1 MTGALATGSWLLAF
15 PERLERLL
23 AGHWFPVAVNLAAFL
38 FLGISMAQWGMRLLQ
53 LPPGPT
59 PSIARMSGEYREQA
73 ALDASL
79 FGPTAMSDDLTRQPV
94 DDIPVTSL
102 NLVLSGVVETGNG
115 NFALF
120 SANGAPEV
128 PFTVGQELMTGV
140 TLHTVLPDRAIIAR
154 AGALEMVMLKNAVA
168 TASPRRAFTV
178 ASPRAPRK
186 EEPVAVQREQV
197 LAHLQ
202 SPEVLRQASI
212 VPNASGGFLVRSMKP
227 GSVYEKLG
235 LHTGDV
241 IRGVNGEPINSLSD
255 ALKLYARLRSG
266 DAAGPV
272 TVEVSR
278 AGKTETLQYHLQ

>member
-1 MTGALATGSWLLAF
+1 MTAVLTQGRWLLAF
-15 PERLERLL
+15 PERVERLV
-23 AGHWFPVAVNLAAFL
+23 AGRWFPVAVNLAAFV
-38 FLGISMAQWGMRLLQ
+38 FLGISMAQWGIRLLQ
-53 LPPGPT
+53 LPSGPT
-59 PSIARMSGEYREQA
+59 QSMAREYREQA
-73 ALDASL
+73 VFDANL
-79 FGPTAMSDDLTRQPV
+79 FGSSATPIDLTEQPL
-94 DDIPVTSL
+94 DGIRVTSL

-120 SANGAPEV
+120 SSNGAPEV

-140 TLHTVLPDRAIIAR
+140 TLHAVLTDRAIIAR
-154 AGALEMVMLKNAVA
+154 AGALEMVMLKGVVA
-168 TASPRRAFTV
+168 TALPRRATTV

-186 EEPVAVQREQV
+186 EEPVAVEREQV

-202 SPEVLRQASI
+202 RPEVLRQASI

-227 GSVYEKLG
+227 GSVYETLG
-235 LHTGDV
+235 LRTGDV

-266 DAAGPV
+266 NAAGPV

-278 AGKTETLQYHLQ
+278 AGRTETLQYHLQ

>member
-1 MTGALATGSWLLAF
+1 MTGALTTGRWLLAF

-23 AGHWFPVAVNLAAFL
+23 AGRWFPVAVNLAAFL
-38 FLGISMAQWGMRLLQ
+38 FLGISMAQWGIRLLQ
-53 LPPGPT
+53 LPAGPT
-59 PSIARMSGEYREQA
+59 HSIAREYREQA
-73 ALDASL
+73 VFDVNL
-79 FGPTAMSDDLTRQPV
+79 FGSSATPV
-94 DDIPVTSL
+94 DLAEQPLDGIPVTSL

-154 AGALEMVMLKNAVA
+154 AGALETVMLKNAVA
-168 TASPRRAFTV
+168 TASPRRALTV

-186 EEPVAVQREQV
+186 DEPVAVQREQV

-241 IRGVNGEPINSLSD
+241 IRGVNGEQINSLSD

-278 AGKTETLQYHLQ
+278 AGRTETLQYHLQ